1 MTVSLYFRLL
11 LSYLLLC
18 SALSL
23 FAQNDYSANDH
34 VGYRVAVVGEDYVIR
49 YTFRDHR
56 ENTCSI
62 TWKLNKEQ
70 TDRDI
75 QLFGIPQSMF
85 DPYPVTPEVLAARRQ
100 ILEKGL
106 FMRMDNSLVVDK
118 NAMVNA
124 YSPYTKI
131 VANWMIDYLKEY
143 YSDTRRQRIEL
154 AMRFVQDIPYGIPED
169 LDPNWYYGG
178 VIATPNVFTCG
189 YGDCDTKAILFAGI
203 LCHLIDPEDIRFAGE
218 PGHMY
223 TIVKADASEVAISRN
238 TAYFELDD
246 GMYFVGE
253 TAGPGRLNFGEK
265 GRFRYRGARI
275 EEVDFVKR

>member
-1 MTVSLYFRLL
+1 METRLL
-11 LSYLLLC
+11 LLFPALILC
-18 SALSL
+18 SSFNL
-23 FAQNDYSANDH
+23 FSQKNYQANDH
-34 VGYRVAVVGEDYVIR
+34 VGYRVAVEGEDYVIR
-49 YTFRDHR
+49 YTFRDHE

-62 TWKLNKEQ
+62 TWKLNKQQ

-85 DPYPVTPEVLAARRQ
+85 DPYPVTPEVMASRRR
-100 ILEKGL
+100 ILEEGM
-106 FMRMDNSLVVDK
+106 FMRRGNSLVVDK

-131 VANWMIDYLKEY
+131 VADWMINYLKEY
-143 YSDTRRQRIEL
+143 YVDTRQNRIDL
-154 AMRFVQDIPYGIPED
+154 AMSFVQDIPYGIPED

-203 LCHLIDPEDIRFAGE
+203 LCHLIDPGEIRFAGE

-223 TIVKADASEVAISRN
+223 TIIKADESRVNIGRN
-238 TAYFELDD
+238 TAYFKLDD
-246 GMYFVGE
+246 GKYFVAE

-275 EEVDFVKR
+275 EEVEFVKR